1 VAAAV
6 TADAAQGGRLSAV
19 IHAAGVVDDAT
30 VATMSAAQVYAVMA
44 PKAAA
49 AWQLHQATKDR
60 DLDGFVLFSSAA
72 SVLGGAGQGNYAAAN
87 AFLDGLAGY
96 RRAAGLPA
104 QSLAWGLWERDSAI
118 TAGLGAAGRARIA
131 RSGMIALS
139 DADGLALLDAAAAL
153 DRPLLLAARQD
164 LGRLRTQAG
173 GLPPLWRVVAG
184 AGPRPEASGAA
195 SGSGLQSQ
203 LAGLA
208 AAEQDRV
215 LTGVVREHA
224 AAVLGH
230 ASAAAVEPGRAFTE
244 LGFDSLAAVE
254 LRNLLST
261 VTGLTLPATLIFDY
275 PTPVTLAGYLRAHIA
290 EQRTDYLPVLE
301 ELERLKSV
309 LSSISR
315 DGDGRRMVAARLEII
330 MKEFRAETVDSV
342 SADLELEVATDDE
355 MFDLVERELNAP
367 DLDLP

>member
-1 VAAAV
+1 M
-6 TADAAQGGRLSAV
+6 TA
-19 IHAAGVVDDAT
+19 
-30 VATMSAAQVYAVMA
+30 
-44 PKAAA
+44 
-49 AWQLHQATKDR
+49 
-60 DLDGFVLFSSAA
+60 
-72 SVLGGAGQGNYAAAN
+72 LG
-87 AFLDGLAGY
+87 
-96 RRAAGLPA
+96 
-104 QSLAWGLWERDSAI
+104 
-118 TAGLGAAGRARIA
+118 
-131 RSGMIALS
+131 
-139 DADGLALLDAAAAL
+139 DADGLALLDAAGGCAE
-153 DRPLLLAARQD
+153 PLLLAARLD
-164 LGRLRTQAG
+164 VPRIVGQAARG
-173 GLPPLWRVVAG
+173 GAVPPLWRALAG
-184 AGPRPEASGAA
+184 AGLRPAA
-195 SGSGLQSQ
+195 GSAAPGGGLQRQ
-203 LAGLA
+203 LAGLPA
-208 AAEQDRV
+208 GEQDRV
-215 LTGVVREHA
+215 LTGVVRDHA